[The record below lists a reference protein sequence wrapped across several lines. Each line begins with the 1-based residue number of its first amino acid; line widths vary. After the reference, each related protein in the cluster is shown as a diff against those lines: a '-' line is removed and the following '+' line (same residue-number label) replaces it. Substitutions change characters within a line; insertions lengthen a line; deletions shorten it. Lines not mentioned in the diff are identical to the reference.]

1 MSVLT
6 FRALRRRALCGSA
19 IAAALGFAG
28 AAAAQTQLPEV
39 VVTAPKEKEKPKPK
53 PVQVRAAPRPAP
65 APAPARAGAR
75 CTAGQS
81 GHRDDEHPQP
91 GTEHDLC
98 ADRDHFDHHQS
109 RHDPGASGGRQSNGR
124 KDTPAGPRRDAGF
137 RRQRQLSRAQRARQ
151 CASPHQRHHAAGR
164 RYRLRHVSRYRADR
178 QHIADHRRAAGAIW
192 PAHLG
197 RARHP
202 DPQRC
207 LQRRHGGRL
216 WRHAANLHAE
226 LRVWRPSRSDPVFP
240 HRAVL
245 REQYRTWKIRRR
257 TGRRSTTIRHRSAAL
272 PMCRPF
278 SIPTRASR

>member
-6 FRALRRRALCGSA
+6 FRALRRRSLCGSA
-19 IAAALGFAG
+19 IAAALVFAN
-28 AAAAQTQLPEV
+28 AADAQTQLPEV

-53 PVQVRAAPRPAP
+53 PVQVRCRPAP
-65 APAPARAGAR
+65 SGRARTGGAS

-81 GHRDDEHPQP
+81 GRRDNEHPQP
-91 GTEHDLC
+91 GTEHHLRT
-98 ADRDHFDHHQS
+98 DRYHSEHHQS
-109 RHDPGASGGRQSNGR
+109 RHDPGASGGRESNGR
-124 KDTPAGPRRDAGF
+124 KDTPAGARRDAGF
-137 RRQRQLSRAQRARQ
+137 RRQRQLSCPQRARQ
-151 CASPHQRHHAAGR
+151 RASPHQRHHAAGR

-178 QHIADHRRAAGAIW
+178 QHIAHYRRTAGAIW

-226 LRVWRPSRSDPVFP
+226 LRVWRPGRSDPVFP

-257 TGRRSTTIRHRSAAL
+257 TGRRSTTIRRRSAAS
-272 PMCRPF
+272 PMSRPF